1 MSPMSANS
9 HDLEEAATKSQSTV
23 SAEEE
28 THQQPNKVEEDFSDD
43 DEEVKGGNV
52 FARAGHA
59 TSRKL
64 KQWWASFKKDPR
76 FLLDLVIVY
85 VSVIVDFMG
94 YTMLSPVFQ
103 QVVRTLGNGGLGDSL
118 GASMLMTFYA
128 IGQFITA
135 LIYGPLSDRYGRRIV
150 FVIGYTFACI
160 FYILL
165 ACAWDYW
172 SYAIFRLCGGLA
184 TGTRPVVFS
193 YLGDIAT
200 PEQMPFY
207 SAFVSI
213 MIAIGAVMPM
223 IGGSLGGIWWRAP
236 ACFGAAWCGLWAV
249 ICILWLRNPKKNDSV
264 GGAVVDAEGKV
275 SYPIMHTFLFIV
287 VLAMITYTGFCT
299 QYTNMSIITIFPWLL
314 ENKFLMTEADAGLI
328 MGSQA
333 IPTFL
338 SLVVLFMPLSSC
350 DNEVGVIFLSYF
362 LNLGN
367 SLAYASVPVIAK
379 LIAPAPR
386 RGFVN
391 SIVLSATLGAGIF
404 GPLISGPLFNVWL
417 PLPFIVCFCVS
428 ATGAICMILC
438 WKLAPVLMK
447 RLEAGSS

>member
-1 MSPMSANS
+1 
-9 HDLEEAATKSQSTV
+9 
-23 SAEEE
+23 
-28 THQQPNKVEEDFSDD
+28 
-43 DEEVKGGNV
+43 
-52 FARAGHA
+52 
-59 TSRKL
+59 
-64 KQWWASFKKDPR
+64 
-76 FLLDLVIVY
+76 
-85 VSVIVDFMG
+85 MG

-150 FVIGYTFACI
+150 FVIGYTFACV

-165 ACAWDYW
+165 AVSWDYW
-172 SYAIFRLCGGLA
+172 SYAIFRFCGGLA

-193 YLGDIAT
+193 FLGDIAT
-200 PEQMPFY
+200 PAEMPFY

-223 IGGSLGGIWWRAP
+223 VGGALGDIWWRAP
-236 ACFGAAWCGLWAV
+236 ACFGAGWTGFWAV
-249 ICILWLRNPKKNDSV
+249 VCILWLRNPKKNDSV
-264 GGAVVDAEGKV
+264 GGGVVNAEGKV
-275 SYPIMHTFLFIV
+275 SFPIMKTFLFIV
-287 VLAMITYTGFCT
+287 VLSMITYTGFCT

-314 ENKFLMTEADAGLI
+314 ENKFRMTESDVGLI
-328 MGSQA
+328 MGSDA

-350 DNEVGVIFLSYF
+350 GVPMPLLACLGMIFHSVMITLPFVNNETGVVFLQYS

-417 PLPFIVCFCVS
+417 PLPFIVCFCIS
-428 ATGAICMILC
+428 ATGAICMLFC
-438 WKLAPVLMK
+438 WKLAPILMK
-447 RLEAGSS
+447 RLEDGSN

>member
-1 MSPMSANS
+1 MSPISADS
-9 HDLEEAATKSQSTV
+9 HTVSDLEEAATRSQSTV
-23 SAEEE
+23 SVEVEK
-28 THQQPNKVEEDFSDD
+28 PKVDD
-43 DEEVKGGNV
+43 SEVADAYNEPKTRGN
-52 FARAGHA
+52 FITRSGAWKSTA
-59 TSRKL
+59 RKL
-64 KQWWASFKKDPR
+64 NQWWTSFKKDPR

-135 LIYGPLSDRYGRRIV
+135 LIYGPLSDR
-150 FVIGYTFACI
+150 F
-160 FYILL
+160 
-165 ACAWDYW
+165 
-172 SYAIFRLCGGLA
+172 CGGLA

-193 YLGDIAT
+193 FLGDIAT
-200 PEQMPFY
+200 PAEMPFY

-223 IGGSLGGIWWRAP
+223 VGGALGDIWWRAP
-236 ACFGAAWCGLWAV
+236 ACFGAGWTGFWAV
-249 ICILWLRNPKKNDSV
+249 VCILWLRNPKKNDSV
-264 GGAVVDAEGKV
+264 GGGVVNAEGKV
-275 SYPIMHTFLFIV
+275 SFPIMKTFLFIV
-287 VLAMITYTGFCT
+287 VLSMITYTGFCT

-314 ENKFLMTEADAGLI
+314 ENKFRMTESDVGLI
-328 MGSQA
+328 MGSDA

-350 DNEVGVIFLSYF
+350 GVPMPLLACLGMIFHSVMITLPFVNNETGVVFLQYS

-404 GPLISGPLFNVWL
+404 GPLISGPLFNIWL
-417 PLPFIVCFCVS
+417 PLPFIVCFCIS
-428 ATGAICMILC
+428 ATGAICMLFC
-438 WKLAPVLMK
+438 WKLAPILVK
-447 RLEAGSS
+447 RLEDGSN